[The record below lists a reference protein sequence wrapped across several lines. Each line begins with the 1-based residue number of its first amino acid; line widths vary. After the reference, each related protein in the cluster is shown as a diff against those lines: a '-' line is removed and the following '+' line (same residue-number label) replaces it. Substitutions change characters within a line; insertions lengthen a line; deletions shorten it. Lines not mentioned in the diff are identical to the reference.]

1 MGLPRFFPPYSA
13 TGLLWEESYITEDV
27 TLTTGGDIYD
37 IASILLPSGIWRIE
51 AQVSFLLAEV
61 AEMEAWIGP
70 ASAAVT
76 EAYTGDEGSTVVA
89 APKLSLAMSQLVGL
103 SAPFTTVY
111 LIGSCTVDAAVA
123 KAATSVNAI
132 PNATGISAVRV
143 GQIG

>member
-37 IASILLPSGIWRIE
+37 IASILLPSGIWCIE
-51 AQVSFLLAEV
+51 AQVAFLLAEV

-70 ASAAVT
+70 TSAAVT
-76 EAYTGDEGSTVVA
+76 DAYTGVA
-89 APKLSLAMSQLVGL
+89 CAGLPPSLALSFAMSQLVGL

-143 GQIG
+143 AAIG

>member
-13 TGLLWEESYITEDV
+13 TGLLWEENYITEDV

-51 AQVSFLLAEV
+51 AQVAFLLAEV

-70 ASAAVT
+70 TSAAVT
-76 EAYTGDEGSTVVA
+76 DAYTGAQSSAGDDTPA
-89 APKLSLAMSQLVGL
+89 ALAMSQLVGL